1 VFKGRATAFALAV
14 FALIS
19 SSLPKA
25 ALAGDPYLPFYTLEA
40 PHFRVHYHA
49 GLEPIAQKVAN
60 IAEDVHSRLTRQLGW
75 APTIRTEVVVT
86 DDTDGSNGI
95 ASTLPYPH
103 ILLFASAPD
112 DMSSLGTYDDWMTLL
127 FTHEYTHIL
136 QIDNVSGLPA
146 VGNAILGRTF
156 LPNEEQPR
164 WILEG
169 LAVAMET
176 EHTRGGRLR
185 SSQFEM
191 FVRADVLAGRLAR
204 LDEMSHPVRRY
215 PGGNLWYLYGAEFV
229 GWIESIYGSDIYAAV
244 AADYGATVMPWGINR
259 AIRRATGRTYE
270 ELYAG
275 FRADLEQ
282 RVAVERARI
291 VRAGIRE
298 GRRLTAHGRTA
309 LAPRFY
315 PARCGRAVAYIRD
328 DGDSIGGVFRLPLD
342 ARDSDGTGDNVEFV
356 ARALSGRVSTTPD
369 CGVVFDHVAPSRRH
383 YQFLDLFYQPGGT
396 SSPLGHEKRDRT
408 RLTTGLRARDPDVS
422 RDGRRIAYV
431 TNSAGTTTLRIAER
445 HPDGRLSGHRRLV
458 PSARFE
464 QAFTP
469 RFSPD
474 GRHVAYGT
482 WTTGGFRDIRIVD
495 ADTGAF
501 YELTH
506 DRAIDQQ
513 PAWSPDGKTLYFVS
527 DRTGVSNVFAYD
539 IATHALF
546 QVTNVLTGAF
556 QPDVSPDG
564 KSLVYARYDHT
575 GFDLYELPLDRSR
588 FIPAAF
594 GAPEPAPAVSYIPTR
609 VYPTHDYEP
618 SGTVLPHAWD
628 ITVGQG
634 TFGTAF
640 TLSTTGADAIGRHA
654 FAAAMT
660 IETRH
665 TEPQG
670 ALDYYYGKLPF
681 GFRATLFRNAAP
693 RRDYQI
699 GNVPIEVVEHQTGV
713 TTGVNY
719 YLPGDFE
726 YQDMALSYTIAL
738 WDHDRPVGDELD
750 PFAPVPYEPHRGY
763 LGMVHLGYDFSN
775 LGYSANA
782 ISAEHGI
789 SLSLGADLADPAFG
803 SDDTLTAL
811 YGTLR
816 TYLALP
822 WPAHHVL
829 ALGLSGGTSAGSY
842 PRYGLY
848 STGGFADTPALDV
861 YTTGVLQSGFVLRGY
876 EPGQFVGSQFNLL
889 NVEYRFPIAY
899 VDRGVSTLPAFLQ
912 TLSGTLF
919 VDWGGAYDAMDLERP
934 LDVLQ
939 VGVGAEIWMDLLLG
953 YYNGATLRL
962 GVAKGLAAEAPSGLQ
977 TYFVAAAGF

>member
-1 VFKGRATAFALAV
+1 MSKERALALALAV
-14 FALIS
+14 FALL
-19 SSLPKA
+19 SSLFPA
-25 ALAGDPYLPFYTLEA
+25 RALAGDPYVRFYTLEA
-40 PHFRVHYHA
+40 PHFRVHYHG
-49 GLEPIAQKVAN
+49 GLESIAQKVAN
-60 IAEDVHSRLTRQLGW
+60 VAESVHGRLTRQLGW
-75 APTIRTEVVVT
+75 KPAIRTEIVVI
-86 DDTDGSNGI
+86 DDTDASNGI

-103 ILLFASAPD
+103 ILLYASAPD
-112 DMSSLGTYDDWMTLL
+112 DMSSLGTYDDWLTLL
-127 FTHEYTHIL
+127 VTHEYTHIL

-156 LPNEEQPR
+156 LPNQDQPR

-176 EHTRGGRLR
+176 EYTRGGRLR
-185 SSQFEM
+185 STQFEM
-191 FVRADVLAGRLAR
+191 FLRADVLAGRLAR
-204 LDEMSHPVRRY
+204 LDEMSHPVRRF
-215 PGGNLWYLYGAEFV
+215 PGGNLWYLYGAEFI
-229 GWIESIYGSDIYAAV
+229 GWIESIYGSDVYAAV
-244 AADYGATVMPWGINR
+244 AADYGATVIPWGINR

-270 ELYAG
+270 ELYQG

-282 RVAVERARI
+282 RYATERARI
-291 VRAGIRE
+291 ERVGIRE
-298 GRRLTAHGRTA
+298 GRRLTSHGRTA

-315 PARCGRAVAYIRD
+315 PEHCGRGVAYVRD
-328 DGDSIGGVFRLPLD
+328 DGDSLGGVYRLSLD
-342 ARDSDGTGDNVEFV
+342 RAEGDGDRVEFV
-356 ARALSGRVSTTPD
+356 ARSFSGRVSTTPD
-369 CGVVFDHVAPSRRH
+369 CGVVFDHAAPSRRL
-383 YQFLDLFYQPGGT
+383 YSYLDLFYQPGGT
-396 SSPLGHEKRDRT
+396 SSPLGTEKRDRT

-422 RDGRRIAYV
+422 RDGRRVAYV
-431 TNSAGTTTLRIAER
+431 TNHAGTTTLRIADR
-445 HPDGRLSGHRRLV
+445 HPDGRLTGHRRLV
-458 PSARFE
+458 PSGRFE

-474 GRHVAYGT
+474 GRYVAYGT
-482 WTTGGFRDIRIVD
+482 WTAGGFRDIRVVD
-495 ADTGAF
+495 VDTGSF
-501 YELTH
+501 YELAH
-506 DRAIDQQ
+506 DRFTDQQ

-539 IATHALF
+539 IANGALY
-546 QVTNVLTGAF
+546 QVTNVLTGAV

-564 KSLVYARYDHT
+564 KALVYSRYDHD
-575 GFDLYELPLDRSR
+575 GFNLYELPLDRSR
-588 FIPAAF
+588 FLPAAF
-594 GAPEPAPAVSYIPTR
+594 GAPEPAPALAYIPTR

-618 SGTVLPHAWD
+618 SGTLRPHAWD
-628 ITVGQG
+628 VTVGDG

-654 FAAAMT
+654 FAAALT
-660 IETRH
+660 IETEH

-670 ALDYYYGKLPF
+670 ALDYYYGRLPF
-681 GFRATLFRNAAP
+681 GFRATLFRHAAP

-699 GNVPIEVVEHQTGV
+699 AEAPIEVVEHQTGV
-713 TTGVNY
+713 TTGLNFF
-719 YLPGDFE
+719 LPGDFD
-726 YQDMALSYTIAL
+726 YQDFALSYTVAL

-775 LGYSANA
+775 ASGSAN
-782 ISAEHGI
+782 GI
-789 SLSLGADLADPAFG
+789 SYERGFSLTLGADLADPAFG
-803 SDDTLTAL
+803 SDDTLTAF
-811 YGTLR
+811 YGSAR
-816 TYLALP
+816 AYLALP

-848 STGGFADTPALDV
+848 TTGGFADTPALDV

-876 EPGQFVGSQFNLL
+876 DPGQFVGSQFNLL

-899 VDRGVSTLPAFLQ
+899 VDRGLSTLPAFLQ

-919 VDWGGAYDAMDLERP
+919 LDWGGAYDVMDLERP

-953 YYNGATLRL
+953 YYNGGTLRV
-962 GVAKGLAAEAPSGLQ
+962 GVARGLASEAPSGLQ